1 MTSRVTSSRDGPAG
15 AQSST
20 TPLSFAG
27 EDRRP
32 PAGGTSPPGRDVGAP
47 ATIEFEEQAVLAR
60 ERARRRSERL
70 WQIGVFVL
78 IVGGWEAAAQTGFA
92 DPFFFGQ
99 PSGIARTIWRW
110 VTRGTPQGPLWA
122 HVVVTLEET
131 ILAFLIGV
139 VLGVVAGFA
148 LGRNRT
154 LAAIFGPYVRM
165 GNAIPRVILGSIF
178 VIWLGLGMASK
189 VALGVTLTF
198 FVVFFNAFQG
208 VREVDPNLINN
219 ARVLG
224 ASARQLSFDVML
236 PSALSWITSSLHTSF
251 GFALVGAVVG
261 EFIGSNQGLGY
272 LVAAAQGAFNAN
284 GVFAAMVILSV
295 VALIADTLVTRLE
308 HRLTPWRPPA
318 QRIGP

>member
-1 MTSRVTSSRDGPAG
+1 MADVLADEELTARAH
-15 AQSST
+15 
-20 TPLSFAG
+20 
-27 EDRRP
+27 DRR
-32 PAGGTSPPGRDVGAP
+32 
-47 ATIEFEEQAVLAR
+47 
-60 ERARRRSERL
+60 RRRIERTL
-70 WQIGVFVL
+70 QVGVFVT
-78 IVGGWEAAAQTGFA
+78 IIGGWELSARTGIA

-99 PSGIARTIWRW
+99 PSAILNTIWRW
-110 VTRGTPQGPLWA
+110 VTRGTPQGPLWQ
-122 HVVVTLEET
+122 HIQVTLEET
-131 ILAFLIGV
+131 VMAFAIGV
-139 VLGVVAGFA
+139 ALGIVAGFA

-154 LAAIFGPYVRM
+154 LAAVFGPYVRM

-224 ASARQLSFDVML
+224 ATPRLLSFDVML

-261 EFIGSNQGLGY
+261 EFIGANQGLGY

-295 VALIADTLVTRLE
+295 VALIADALVTKLE
-308 HRLTPWRPPA
+308 DRLTPWRPT
-318 QRIGP
+318 RERKGF

>member
-1 MTSRVTSSRDGPAG
+1 MAEVLADEELTAR
-15 AQSST
+15 AQ
-20 TPLSFAG
+20 
-27 EDRRP
+27 DRR
-32 PAGGTSPPGRDVGAP
+32 
-47 ATIEFEEQAVLAR
+47 
-60 ERARRRSERL
+60 RRRIERTL
-70 WQIGVFVL
+70 QVGVFVA
-78 IVGGWEAAAQTGFA
+78 IIGGWEVSARIGVA

-99 PSGIARTIWRW
+99 PSAILATIWRW
-110 VTRGTPQGPLWA
+110 LTRGTPQGPLWQ
-122 HVVVTLEET
+122 HIQITLEET
-131 ILAFLIGV
+131 VMAFAIGV

-154 LAAIFGPYVRM
+154 LAAVFGPYVRM

-208 VREVDPNLINN
+208 VREVDANLINN

-224 ASARQLSFDVML
+224 ATPRLLSFDVML

-261 EFIGSNQGLGY
+261 EFIGANQGLGY

-295 VALIADTLVTRLE
+295 VALIADALVTKLE
-308 HRLTPWRPPA
+308 DRLTPWRPTGE
-318 QRIGP
+318 RKGF

>member
-1 MTSRVTSSRDGPAG
+1 MTARVPTAG
-15 AQSST
+15 A
-20 TPLSFAG
+20 AG
-27 EDRRP
+27 ERVRP
-32 PAGGTSPPGRDVGAP
+32 LAGAP
-47 ATIEFEEQAVLAR
+47 TAAAEAPSEFRFEEQAILAR
-60 ERARRRSERL
+60 ERTRRRWERL
-70 WQIGVFVL
+70 WQIGVFVVV
-78 IVGGWEAAAQTGFA
+78 VGGWELCARTGIA

-99 PSGIARTIWRW
+99 PSGIANTIVRW

-208 VREVDPNLINN
+208 VREVDPNLVNN

-224 ASARQLSFDVML
+224 ANGRQLSFDVML

-295 VALIADTLVTRLE
+295 VALIADALVTQLE

-318 QRIGP
+318 QRVGP

>member
-1 MTSRVTSSRDGPAG
+1 MADVVNDEELR
-15 AQSST
+15 AQVS
-20 TPLSFAG
+20 
-27 EDRRP
+27 DRR
-32 PAGGTSPPGRDVGAP
+32 
-47 ATIEFEEQAVLAR
+47 
-60 ERARRRSERL
+60 RRRIERTL
-70 WQIGVFVL
+70 QVAVFVA
-78 IVGGWEAAAQTGFA
+78 IVGGWELCARIGLA

-99 PSGIARTIWRW
+99 PSAIANTIWRW
-110 VTRGTPQGPLWA
+110 ATRGTPQGPLWQ
-122 HVVVTLEET
+122 HVAITLEET
-131 ILAFLIGV
+131 VLAFAIGV
-139 VLGVVAGFA
+139 ALGVVAGFA

-154 LAAIFGPYVRM
+154 LAAVFGPYVRM

-224 ASARQLSFDVML
+224 ATPRQLSLDVML
-236 PSALSWITSSLHTSF
+236 RSALSWIMSSLHTSF

-261 EFIGSNQGLGY
+261 EFIGANAGLGY

-284 GVFAAMVILSV
+284 GVFAAMVILSI
-295 VALIADTLVTRLE
+295 VALIADTLVTKLE
-308 HRLTPWRPPA
+308 DVLTPWRPA
-318 QRIGP
+318 GERKGF

>member
-1 MTSRVTSSRDGPAG
+1 VTTARHGTTEDDFAAEERVSRVQEAR
-15 AQSST
+15 Q
-20 TPLSFAG
+20 
-27 EDRRP
+27 RR
-32 PAGGTSPPGRDVGAP
+32 V
-47 ATIEFEEQAVLAR
+47 
-60 ERARRRSERL
+60 ERALQVS
-70 WQIGVFVL
+70 VFVA
-78 IVGGWEAAAQTGFA
+78 IVGGWETGVRTGLI

-99 PSGIARTIWRW
+99 PWAIVGTIWRW
-110 VTRGTPQGPLWA
+110 STRGTPQGPLWA
-122 HVVVTLEET
+122 HIVATLEET
-131 ILAFLIGV
+131 VLAFAIGV

-154 LAAIFGPYVRM
+154 LAAVFGPYVRM

-208 VREVDPNLINN
+208 VREVDPNLVNN

-224 ASARQLSFDVML
+224 ASPRVLSFDVML

-261 EFIGSNQGLGY
+261 EFIGANQGLGY

-284 GVFAAMVILSV
+284 GVFAAMVILSI
-295 VALIADTLVTRLE
+295 VALIADFLVTKLE
-308 HRLTPWRPPA
+308 IQLTPWRPA
-318 QRIGP
+318 TDRRGV

>member
-1 MTSRVTSSRDGPAG
+1 MATRATSSHALTPA
-15 AQSST
+15 AAA
-20 TPLSFAG
+20 P
-27 EDRRP
+27 D
-32 PAGGTSPPGRDVGAP
+32 PAM
-47 ATIEFEEQAVLAR
+47 EFEEQAALAR
-60 ERARRRSERL
+60 ERTRRRLERV
-70 WQIGVFVL
+70 WQAIVFVV
-78 IVGGWEAAAQTGFA
+78 IVGGWEAAARTGLA

-99 PSGIARTIWRW
+99 PSAIGATIWRW
-110 VTRGTPQGPLWA
+110 STRGTPQGPLWA
-122 HVVVTLEET
+122 HVAVTLEET
-131 ILAFLIGV
+131 VLAFLIGV

-148 LGRNRT
+148 LARNRI

-208 VREVDPNLINN
+208 VREVDPNLVNN

-224 ASARQLSFDVML
+224 ANGRQLSFDVML

-261 EFIGSNQGLGY
+261 EFIGANGGLGY

-295 VALIADTLVTRLE
+295 VALIADALMTKLE

-318 QRIGP
+318 QRVGP

>member
-1 MTSRVTSSRDGPAG
+1 M
-15 AQSST
+15 AQVVVRQDA
-20 TPLSFAG
+20 FAA
-27 EDRRP
+27 E
-32 PAGGTSPPGRDVGAP
+32 
-47 ATIEFEEQAVLAR
+47 
-60 ERARRRSERL
+60 ERAARAKESRQRRFER
-70 WQIGVFVL
+70 VL
-78 IVGGWEAAAQTGFA
+78 QVALAVVVIGGWEGGVRIGLI

-99 PSGIARTIWRW
+99 PAAIVGTIWRW
-110 VTRGTPQGPLWA
+110 STRGTPQGPLWA
-122 HVVVTLEET
+122 HIVVTLEET
-131 ILAFLIGV
+131 VMAFIIGV

-154 LAAIFGPYVRM
+154 LAAVFGPYVRM

-208 VREVDPNLINN
+208 VREVDPNLVNN

-224 ASARQLSFDVML
+224 ASPRKLSFDVML

-261 EFIGSNQGLGY
+261 EFLGSNQGLGY
-272 LVAAAQGAFNAN
+272 LVASAQGAFNTN
-284 GVFAAMVILSV
+284 GVFAAMVILSI
-295 VALIADTLVTRLE
+295 VALIADFLVTKLE
-308 HRLTPWRPPA
+308 IRLTPWRPTSD
-318 QRIGP
+318 RKGF

>member
-1 MTSRVTSSRDGPAG
+1 MAQQAIAQDDFAAEEIAAHAKEARQRGFERVL
-15 AQSST
+15 QM
-20 TPLSFAG
+20 L
-27 EDRRP
+27 
-32 PAGGTSPPGRDVGAP
+32 
-47 ATIEFEEQAVLAR
+47 L
-60 ERARRRSERL
+60 
-70 WQIGVFVL
+70 FVA
-78 IVGGWEAAAQTGFA
+78 IVGGWEVSARTGLA

-99 PSGIARTIWRW
+99 PSAIVATIWRW
-110 VTRGTPQGPLWA
+110 ATRGTPQGPLWA
-122 HVVVTLEET
+122 HVVITLEET
-131 ILAFLIGV
+131 VLAFMIGV

-154 LAAIFGPYVRM
+154 LAAVFGPYVRM

-208 VREVDPNLINN
+208 VREVDPNLVNN

-224 ASARQLSFDVML
+224 ASPRTLSFDVML

-261 EFIGSNQGLGY
+261 EFIGSNRGLGY

-284 GVFAAMVILSV
+284 GVFAAMVILSI
-295 VALIADTLVTRLE
+295 VALIADFLVTRLE
-308 HRLTPWRPPA
+308 IRLTPWRPVA
-318 QRIGP
+318 ERKGF

>member
-1 MTSRVTSSRDGPAG
+1 MT
-15 AQSST
+15 AQV
-20 TPLSFAG
+20 
-27 EDRRP
+27 P
-32 PAGGTSPPGRDVGAP
+32 PAASTAEPLRPAAADPGRPEP
-47 ATIEFEEQAVLAR
+47 AASTIEFEEQAILAR
-60 ERARRRSERL
+60 ERRRRRWERL
-70 WQIGVFVL
+70 WQVGVFVV
-78 IVGGWEAAAQTGFA
+78 IVGGWEICARIGLA

-99 PSGIARTIWRW
+99 PSGIAATIWRW
-110 VTRGTPQGPLWA
+110 TTRGTPQGPLWA
-122 HVVVTLEET
+122 HVLVTLEET
-131 ILAFLIGV
+131 VLAFLIGV

-208 VREVDPNLINN
+208 VREVDPNLVNN

-224 ASARQLSFDVML
+224 ANGRQLSFDVML

-284 GVFAAMVILSV
+284 GVFAAMVILSI
-295 VALIADTLVTRLE
+295 VALIADALVTRFE

-318 QRIGP
+318 QRVGP

>member
-1 MTSRVTSSRDGPAG
+1 MTTRVAPAASPG
-15 AQSST
+15 AAT
-20 TPLSFAG
+20 A
-27 EDRRP
+27 
-32 PAGGTSPPGRDVGAP
+32 PPGGDAP
-47 ATIEFEEQAVLAR
+47 SAVEFEEQAVLAR
-60 ERARRRSERL
+60 EGARRRSERL
-70 WQIGVFVL
+70 WQIGLFVV
-78 IVGGWEAAAQTGFA
+78 IVGGWEAAARTGLA

-99 PSGIARTIWRW
+99 PSGVARTIWRW
-110 VTRGTPQGPLWA
+110 ATRGTPQGPLWA

-139 VLGVVAGFA
+139 LLGVIAGFA
-148 LGRNRT
+148 LGRSRT

-208 VREVDPNLINN
+208 VREVDTNLVNN

-224 ASARQLSFDVML
+224 ASNRQLSFDVML

-261 EFIGSNQGLGY
+261 EFLGANQGLGY

-284 GVFAAMVILSV
+284 GVFAAMVILSA
-295 VALIADTLVTRLE
+295 VALIADALVTRLE

-318 QRIGP
+318 RRVGP

>member
-1 MTSRVTSSRDGPAG
+1 VSARLT
-15 AQSST
+15 
-20 TPLSFAG
+20 
-27 EDRRP
+27 
-32 PAGGTSPPGRDVGAP
+32 RDVPGVPPPPRAAGSRQGTAAP
-47 ATIEFEEQAVLAR
+47 APRSIEFEEQAVLAR
-60 ERARRRSERL
+60 ERRRRRVERL
-70 WQIGVFVL
+70 WQVGVFVA
-78 IVGGWEAAAQTGFA
+78 IVGGWETAARTGVA

-99 PSGIARTIWRW
+99 PSGIAATIWRW

-131 ILAFLIGV
+131 VLAFLIGV
-139 VLGVVAGFA
+139 ALGVVAGFA

-208 VREVDPNLINN
+208 VREVDPNLVNN

-224 ASARQLSFDVML
+224 ASGRQLSFDVML

-261 EFIGSNQGLGY
+261 EFIGANRGLGY

-295 VALIADTLVTRLE
+295 VALIADAFVTRLE
-308 HRLTPWRPPA
+308 HRLTPWRPPMRGA
-318 QRIGP
+318 GL